1 MRVPRRRDVAALG
14 KAGLAIVTEK
24 TYSGHGR
31 MKEVRARA
39 KAIKLEAL
47 VA

>member
-1 MRVPRRRDVAALG
+1 MTAITAI
-14 KAGLAIVTEK
+14 ASGLW
-24 TYSGHGR
+24 

-47 VA
+47 VV